1 MKCHNITFVCL
12 IAASAVLGA
21 TVVAEAQGVARTG
34 TGVSISRENIN
45 RLENDYLQF
54 SQAVTATLEAYS
66 IRIDELREQ
75 NRQLTK
81 QIESLHVDLRKL
93 VKQSENLDVR
103 VKVVEKHI
111 KQSGG
116 GGGGG
121 GGGTSPGIDVH
132 CPAGQA
138 LQSLSGST
146 PKCVNLS
153 ASLSGTCPPGQAV
166 KGIAANGNLL
176 CMEVHQEA
184 VQGRACEAR
193 YYGSDRCG
201 FRLPRTQHGQVA
213 RSFMVGGA
221 DASKGHAV
229 ITALC
234 SDGVFESVTDQVNR
248 ACADRG
254 P

>member
-1 MKCHNITFVCL
+1 MKCHHITFVCF

-121 GGGTSPGIDVH
+121 GTSPGIDVH

-146 PKCVNLS
+146 PKCVNLN
-153 ASLSGTCPPGQAV
+153 ASLSGTCPPGHV
-166 KGIAANGNLL
+166 VRGIAANGNLL
-176 CMEVHQEA
+176 CMEVRQETIER
-184 VQGRACEAR
+184 RACESK
-193 YYGSDRCG
+193 YVGTDRCG
-201 FRLPRTQHGQVA
+201 VRLPKTQHGQMA
-213 RSFMVGGA
+213 RALLVGGA
-221 DASKGHAV
+221 DGTRGLAT

-234 SDGVFESVTDQVNR
+234 SEGVFESVTEQLHH
-248 ACADRG
+248 ACAERG